1 MIVCPVCE
9 HQQDFGVECDVC
21 GKNLGGLDDLGPP
34 PVQEQRLDGL
44 EVTMHQPSG
53 EVPVERVGELEV
65 TAHAPVQVAVEVTPD
80 LELNRQAD
88 AGPVAVQRM
97 AEMQV
102 DRVPDDGQRT
112 VLPSGPI
119 TCRYC
124 RNVQAAGSIC
134 ERCGMK
140 LPTVIVVPTV
150 VAGKLAR
157 GVEPVKTRCRSCGAP
172 ATAGERCGD
181 CGREVP
187 FPDA

>member
-124 RNVQAAGSIC
+124 RNVQETGAVC
-134 ERCGMK
+134 DRCGMR
-140 LPTVIVVPTV
+140 LPKVRMASAGPTQEAL
-150 VAGKLAR
+150 VA
-157 GVEPVKTRCRSCGAP
+157 
-172 ATAGERCGD
+172 AGERTKCPKCNSPAHAGRACVTCGSI
-181 CGREVP
+181 VP
-187 FPDA
+187 AAE